1 MRLFENLPGL
11 VAARSARGPDIQRV
25 SGIIWGVSGMVVCG
39 TQNYIVVLC
48 WYWLGWYGGV
58 PQGTGRCMVG
68 SRHK

>member
-1 MRLFENLPGL
+1 
-11 VAARSARGPDIQRV
+11 
-25 SGIIWGVSGMVVCG
+25 MVVCG

-58 PQGTGRCMVG
+58 LQGRGMVG